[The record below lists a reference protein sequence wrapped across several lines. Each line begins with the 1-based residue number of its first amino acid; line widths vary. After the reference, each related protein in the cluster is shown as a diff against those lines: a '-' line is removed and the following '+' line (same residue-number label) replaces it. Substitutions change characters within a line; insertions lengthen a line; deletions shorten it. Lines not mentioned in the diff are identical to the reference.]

1 MKEYVITNV
10 VLIDSHNNLN
20 RVRKEVKVKDGYI
33 TEIADTVEKS
43 NLEVIDGEGAY
54 LSAGMIDVHVHNRLK
69 NQPGRKNES
78 TLDSVDEIGIDRGAT
93 AVVECGTVC
102 VDDIDVFAE
111 EVKKA
116 KTKYYGLLSGHGED
130 GFGTAGSQDVSKIF
144 PEHYY
149 KVVDEYPGIIVG
161 LKVAC
166 SNTITNDKGYGL
178 VKKAKEISSHLN
190 MPLMIHVGNFPPD
203 PCGLVEFLDKG
214 DIVTHTYH
222 GKEISLFKPDGTPK
236 DSFVRAR
243 ERGVLFDVGH
253 GSASFSWTVYDK
265 ARRKGFTPDL
275 ISTDIRAVNIDGPVY
290 SLATVMSKIMA
301 LGMSLEEVVNC
312 VTYNAAKAIKLD
324 NIGELR
330 VGSGADFTF
339 FNVKDVDMELVD
351 CYHQMQHLSKLIVP
365 TQVIVSKG
373 DNSEIY
379 KCTAGDPS
387 K

>member
-330 VGSGADFTF
+330 VGAGADFT
-339 FNVKDVDMELVD
+339 VKDVDMELVD